1 MRLRWPARWNHEY
14 LPWYIIYLPVVPGL
28 LYHAI
33 RQRSLVFFTNVDPA
47 IDMGG
52 FFGERKSAIYTQL
65 PKGSYPTTLLVEPGT
80 AEHELRARLATTD
93 LSFPLIL
100 KPDVGERGEGVVRLD
115 DAHRLLEALATTR
128 EPMLLQQLVTW
139 PHEYGLMF
147 AKDPHTGRTNLLSI
161 TGKRMLAVVGD
172 GRRSVEQ
179 LLATTYRGG
188 KQIARLR
195 TYRQE
200 LLARIPTVAE
210 EVVVEPIGNHCRGA
224 LFFDACALTTPALER
239 AMDALLAHAGG
250 LHYGR
255 VDVRAESEE
264 ALREGRFIVLELN
277 GVSSE
282 PGHIYDPS
290 YTIFRCWSELLRHVK
305 HIPPISAAL
314 REKGHE
320 PVLLAELLRRCETHF
335 GYRIKFLRQLVEW
348 LSPPSPRQRS
358 TVPRRS
364 T

>member
-1 MRLRWPARWNHEY
+1 MTPRWPARWNHEY

-52 FFGERKSAIYTQL
+52 FFGERKSSIYALL

-80 AEHELRARLATTD
+80 PEHEVRARIATTD

-100 KPDVGERGEGVVRLD
+100 KPDVGERGEGVLRVD
-115 DAHRLLEALATTR
+115 DAQQLFNTIASAPK
-128 EPMLLQQLVTW
+128 PMLLQQLVAW

-147 AKDPHTGRTNLLSI
+147 AKDPRTERTALLSI
-161 TGKRMLAVVGD
+161 TGKRMLTAVGD
-172 GRRSVEQ
+172 GQRTVEQ
-179 LLATTYRGG
+179 LLAMEYRGR
-188 KQIARLR
+188 KQIERLR
-195 TYRQE
+195 GYRQE
-200 LLARIPTVAE
+200 LLARVPAKDE

-224 LFFDACALTTPALER
+224 LFHDAWALFTPSLER
-239 AMDALLAHAGG
+239 AIDELLAEAEG
-250 LHYGR
+250 LYYGR

-264 ALREGRFIVLELN
+264 ALRAGRFIVLELN

-290 YTIFRCWSELLRHVK
+290 YSLMRSWSELLRHVK
-305 HIPPISAAL
+305 HIPPISAAM
-314 REKGHE
+314 RAKGHE
-320 PVLLAELLRRCETHF
+320 PVRLADLLRRCETHF
-335 GYRIKFLRQLVEW
+335 GYRIKFLRQLVER
-348 LSPPSPRQRS
+348 LSSPSTSQRS
-358 TVPRRS
+358 AVPGR
-364 T
+364 